1 MDVQMPG
8 LDGLNATK
16 QIRQQAGNETILI
29 LAMSANAFAEDKE
42 RCQEAG
48 MNDFIAKPVAPA
60 LLYETLLRWLEKTP
74 SC

>member
-1 MDVQMPG
+1 MPG

-48 MNDFIAKPVAPA
+48 MNDFIAKPVTPT

-74 SC
+74 SH